1 MTELIVKISE
11 DQLDDLASRIA
22 AKLSP
27 PTQRP
32 LTVSEAMSE
41 LRLSRSTL
49 ESRVHAGVIQR
60 VPGLGRKI
68 LIPRCEIDRLLAGEE
83 KGASK

>member
-1 MTELIVKISE
+1 MCEIRICEEQLEEL
-11 DQLDDLASRIA
+11 ACRIA

-32 LTVSEAMSE
+32 LTVSEAMAE

-68 LIPRCEIDRLLAGEE
+68 LIPRCEINRLLAGEQ
-83 KGASK
+83 KGGVK